1 MRSLR
6 PALLALPLLIHPAQ
20 AQAQAP
26 LTVDA
31 IMQGPNLY
39 GTAPSAVR
47 WNPEGTKVYFAW
59 KEAGDPWS
67 QEPDTWVVGRD
78 GQGLRRLT
86 KAEAREAPP
95 LQGSWSADHRRVVAE
110 REGDLWLWEAGQPPR
125 RLTRTLEAERHPAL
139 SRDGRTVTFQRGDQL
154 YALSLADGALT
165 QLTDLREKAPEP
177 EKGTESQDFLKA
189 QERALLE
196 TVKLRA
202 ERRERREA
210 DAKALEP
217 RRPALLPSGFKVADF
232 SPAPGAPWI
241 LVRLRKED
249 PKAKTTLVPTYVNES
264 AFTEAP
270 TGRPTVGERQPAQKL
285 LWLSAVTGEARE
297 VKTGLPEGA
306 TVNACAWN
314 PSGTLGAAWAVSADF
329 KQAWLLRLTPGEAE
343 AVPVATKQ
351 DPAWVAV
358 LAPAPLSLLWRDD
371 ATLAFL
377 SERTGWSHLYTVPAT
392 GGEPTPLTSGA
403 WEVQEVALSPD
414 RRTFWIT
421 GNRGDLRQKHLFRL
435 PSGGGDLVPLTEGE
449 GFHDAE
455 SSPDG
460 AWIADVAS
468 SALQPPE
475 LFLRGPKGEPRR
487 VTHSP
492 SPAFEALKLRA
503 PAFVTF
509 PASDG
514 AQVPARLYTPSGWK
528 AGGPAVLF
536 IHGAGY
542 LQNAHKGWSS
552 YAREFL
558 FHQLLLERG
567 YLVLDLDYRA
577 SAGYGRDWRA
587 AIAGH
592 MGGRDLQ
599 DVVDGARWLST
610 AHGAD
615 PKRLGIYG
623 GSYGGFM
630 TLMALFTAPEVFQAG
645 AALRPVTDWAHYNHG
660 YTATILGTPQ
670 ANPEAYRKSSPI
682 HHAIGLKGRLL
693 ICHGLVDTNVHAQ
706 DSIRLAQKLMELR
719 KEDWELALYP
729 VEDHG
734 FVEPA
739 SWADEYKR
747 ILKLFE
753 GSLKG
758 TAP

>member
-1 MRSLR
+1 MRRLA
-6 PALLALPLLIHPAQ
+6 PCLLALASLLSAQ
-20 AQAQAP
+20 GSPSPAP

-110 REGDLWLWEAGQPPR
+110 RDGDLWLWEAGQPPR
-125 RLTRTLEAERHPAL
+125 RLTRTLDAERHPVL

-165 QLTDLREKAPEP
+165 QLTDLREKSPDP
-177 EKGTESQDFLKA
+177 EKGTESQEFLKA
-189 QERALLE
+189 EERALLE
-196 TVKLRA
+196 TVRIRA
-202 ERRERREA
+202 ERRERKEA
-210 DAKALEP
+210 EAKALEP
-217 RRPALLPSGFKVADF
+217 RRPAVLPAGFKVVDF
-232 SPAPGAPWI
+232 SPAPSGSWI

-249 PKAKTTLVPTYVNES
+249 PKAKTTIVPTFVNES

-270 TGRPTVGERQPAQKL
+270 ASRANVGDRQPAQKL
-285 LWLSAVTGEARE
+285 LWLSSATGEVKE

-306 TVNACAWN
+306 TVNGCAWN
-314 PSGTLGAAWAVSADF
+314 PSGTLGAAWVVSADF

-358 LAPAPLSLLWRDD
+358 LAPSPLTLLWRDD

-377 SERTGWSHLYTVPAT
+377 SERSGWSHLYTVPAA
-392 GGEPTPLTSGA
+392 GGEPTALTSGA

-421 GNRGDLRQKHLFRL
+421 GNRGDLRQKQLFRL
-435 PSGGGDLVPLTEGE
+435 PATGGEPTPATEGE

-455 SSPDG
+455 PSPDG

-468 SALQPPE
+468 SATRPPE

-492 SPAFEALKLRA
+492 AAAFDAMKLQA
-503 PAFVTF
+503 PAFVAF

-514 AQVPARLYTPSGWK
+514 AQVPARLYTPSAWK
-528 AGGPAVLF
+528 PGGPAVLF

-542 LQNAHKGWSS
+542 LQNAHRGWSS

-558 FHQLLLERG
+558 FHQLLVEKG

-599 DVVDGARWLST
+599 DVVDGARWLT
-610 AHGAD
+610 AAHGAD

-630 TLMALFTAPEVFQAG
+630 TLMALFTAPDVFRAG

-682 HHAIGLKGRLL
+682 HHAAGLKGKLL

-753 GSLKG
+753 GALK
-758 TAP
+758 